1 MREAAILAGGM
12 GRRIGKPKLFL
23 KYGEGYLYE
32 SLGWELKRAVGRVM
46 IVLSEGLSLPVAV
59 HGMEVL
65 CDDDAYAGSG
75 PLGGLYTAMR
85 EMKGE
90 HLFVCSVDM
99 PFVTGL
105 LAAYLLDRIERER
118 TETVIPFVSGKA
130 HPLCAAY
137 AKAGS
142 GKIKNA
148 LDEGELRV
156 SSLIHRLGN
165 SIVNEDELKE
175 AGIGVESFEN
185 INTLDDL
192 IKLEGD

>member
-1 MREAAILAGGM
+1 MKEAAILAGGM
-12 GRRIGKPKLFL
+12 GKRIGKPKLFL
-23 KYGEGYLYE
+23 KRGEAYLYA
-32 SLGWELKRAVGRVM
+32 SLAGELNRAVDRVM
-46 IVLSEGLSLPVAV
+46 IVLSEGLSLPVLV

-65 CDDDAYAGSG
+65 YDDDAYAGSG

-90 HLFVCSVDM
+90 HVFVCSVDM
-99 PFVTGL
+99 PFVTGV
-105 LAAYLLDRIERER
+105 LATYLLGRIKREGA
-118 TETVIPFVSGKA
+118 ETVIPFVAGKI

-142 GKIKNA
+142 GKIEKA
-148 LDEGELRV
+148 LDQGELRV
-156 SSLIHRLGN
+156 SSLIHRLDTFV
-165 SIVNEDELKE
+165 VNEDELKD

-192 IKLEGD
+192 EKLEGA